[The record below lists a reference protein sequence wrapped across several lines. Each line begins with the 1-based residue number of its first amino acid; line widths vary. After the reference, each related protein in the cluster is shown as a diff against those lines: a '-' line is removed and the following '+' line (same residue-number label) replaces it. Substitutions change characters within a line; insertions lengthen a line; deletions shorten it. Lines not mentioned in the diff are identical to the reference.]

1 MAIRP
6 KAECCERL
14 KLISGQGFS
23 QSVAAGT
30 QVNNG
35 GIEGCSETESR
46 KRAIQR
52 KHHNPKRGHF

>member
-6 KAECCERL
+6 KAECCERF

-23 QSVAAGT
+23 QSVTAGT

-46 KRAIQR
+46 KRAIL
-52 KHHNPKRGHF
+52 GVAFG

>member
-6 KAECCERL
+6 KAECCERF

-23 QSVAAGT
+23 QFAAAGT

-35 GIEGCSETESR
+35 GIEDRSETDSR
-46 KRAIQR
+46 KRAML
-52 KHHNPKRGHF
+52 GVALG